1 MERRTNSQTRAVSV
15 ANIQTTNINLISLT
29 APRISNTLANPYL
42 EQSLSL
48 VLAKYLFS
56 HQGRNANNEMN

>member
-1 MERRTNSQTRAVSV
+1 M